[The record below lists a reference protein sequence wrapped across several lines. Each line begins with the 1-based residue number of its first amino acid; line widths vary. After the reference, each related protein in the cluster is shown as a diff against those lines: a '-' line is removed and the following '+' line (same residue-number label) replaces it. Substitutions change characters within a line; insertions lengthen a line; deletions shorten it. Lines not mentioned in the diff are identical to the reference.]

1 MEIEV
6 METVEWETVELE
18 GRKWMIV
25 PDAAKLA
32 GVQNVTI
39 YQNIHRD
46 RLSSRVSMS
55 RIVVPIDEVVTLWPQ
70 EEPEP
75 EPADG

>member
-1 MEIEV
+1 MEIEA
-6 METVEWETVELE
+6 METVELD
-18 GRKWMIV
+18 GRKWAIV

-46 RLSSRVSMS
+46 RLSSRVSMG
-55 RIVVPIDEVVTLWPQ
+55 RIVVPLDEVLALWPQ
-70 EEPEP
+70 PEP
-75 EPADG
+75 VVEL

>member
-1 MEIEV
+1 MEIEA
-6 METVEWETVELE
+6 METVELE
-18 GRKWMIV
+18 DRKWAIV

-46 RLSSRVSMS
+46 RLSSRVSMG
-55 RIVVPIDEVVTLWPQ
+55 RIVVPVDEVVALWPQ
-70 EEPEP
+70 PKPQPEVAP
-75 EPADG
+75 